1 MSIWG
6 SIALGLGLAFA
17 LGWIGRWTAQKM
29 SKSAPRFRDMALVVA
44 FGYVLALELLL
55 GGIWLYFQAPV
66 SDAGVP
72 RASVMFWRWAV
83 HFVVFCAVASVI
95 FRLIGRRIGSPATR
109 KLFRQMPLTAAFG
122 ILTILIYA
130 ILAIFAGLIAPHGQE
145 EVFAL
150 ANIVPGGDPALG
162 GNPDF
167 PLGTDQIGRDILS
180 RLIYGA
186 QNTVGIAFATTLLA
200 FTIGAVLG
208 FWRRYCEVGS
218 IR

>member
-55 GGIWLYFQAPV
+55 GGIWPYFLAPV

-95 FRLIGRRIGSPATR
+95 FRLIGRQIPPRHDIG
-109 KLFRQMPLTAAFG
+109 KGKDLFLAMRGNQTCENRQNG
-122 ILTILIYA
+122 IDQN
-130 ILAIFAGLIAPHGQE
+130 GQ
-145 EVFAL
+145 
-150 ANIVPGGDPALG
+150 
-162 GNPDF
+162 NPK
-167 PLGTDQIGRDILS
+167 S
-180 RLIYGA
+180 
-186 QNTVGIAFATTLLA
+186 
-200 FTIGAVLG
+200 
-208 FWRRYCEVGS
+208 S
-218 IR
+218 S